1 MFSSQD
7 EDLLAQPLP
16 ELRQVPVAS
25 PGYAGGRGLIEYREA
40 GAAGQPVVLLMHG
53 IGSSSAGYRAQLTGL
68 RDRYR
73 VVAWNA
79 PGFGASTPLA
89 DARPESGQYVDAA
102 LALLTELGVEQLAC
116 SVGSSW
122 GSVVAADFARIAG
135 LPIGALVLSAPNVA
149 RGFDQPADQ
158 REAARQAA
166 LKAGLA
172 SFGQD
177 RQAIADK
184 LLALDAAASVR
195 AHTVRLRDA
204 VTPAGWQQAMNVM
217 FGIYTPKTLSEVKT
231 PLTLVVGREDK
242 VAPEALH
249 AGVLLQARP
258 DADYH
263 RLEGVGHMP
272 KLEAPSVFNE
282 LVHRST
288 AMSSR
293 LSRGEL

>member
-1 MFSSQD
+1 MFSSRD

-16 ELRQVPVAS
+16 ELRQVPVAA
-25 PGYAGGRGLIEYREA
+25 PGYAGGRGVIEYREA
-40 GAAGQPVVLLMHG
+40 GAAGHPVVMLMHG
-53 IGSSSAGYRAQLTGL
+53 IGSSSAGYRAQLAGL

-89 DARPESGQYVDAA
+89 DPWPDSAQYVDAA
-102 LALLTELGVEQLAC
+102 VALLKALGIERLAGL
-116 SVGSSW
+116 VGSSW
-122 GSVVAADFARIAG
+122 GSVVAADFARSSGIP
-135 LPIGALVLSAPNVA
+135 LDALILSAPNVA
-149 RGFDQPADQ
+149 RGFDQPRAQ
-158 REAARQAA
+158 REPARQAA

-172 SFGQD
+172 SFEQD

-184 LLALDAAASVR
+184 LLAPDAAASVR
-195 AHTVRLRDA
+195 VHTLQLRDA
-204 VTPAGWQQAMNVM
+204 VTPAGWQQAMNM
-217 FGIYTPKTLSEVKT
+217 LFGVYTPKLLSEVTT
-231 PLTLVVGREDK
+231 PLTLIVGREDQ

-249 AGVLLQARP
+249 AAVLLQARP
-258 DADYH
+258 DAECH
-263 RLEGVGHMP
+263 RLDGVGHMP

-293 LSRGEL
+293 RLG